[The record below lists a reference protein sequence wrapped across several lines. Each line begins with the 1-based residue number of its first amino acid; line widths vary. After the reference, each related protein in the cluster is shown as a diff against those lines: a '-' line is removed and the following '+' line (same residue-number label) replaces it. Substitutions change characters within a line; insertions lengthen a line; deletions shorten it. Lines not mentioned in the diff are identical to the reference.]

1 MNPPQNLSGSKR
13 PYSNIDISSIED
25 KINVLENDIT
35 FINNKINE
43 KEIEKNEIN
52 KMIKVDQSNERL
64 HLLLLI
70 EKKKQLTITTERL
83 YEKEKLLQKVKEQKL
98 AYELG
103 KYYGD
108 QLVLRNCSKSNQL
121 VLFITADIVVNS
133 CYS

>member
-1 MNPPQNLSGSKR
+1 MNPPRNILGLKR
-13 PYSNIDISSIED
+13 PNSIMD
-25 KINVLENDIT
+25 INVIENDIT
-35 FINNKINE
+35 SIKKKINE
-43 KEIEKNEIN
+43 IEIKINEIKKN
-52 KMIKVDQSNERL
+52 IKVDQSNERL
-64 HLLLLI
+64 QLLLL
-70 EKKKQLTITTERL
+70 EKEKQLTITTERL
-83 YEKEKLLQKVKEQKL
+83 YEKEKLLREEQKL

>member
-64 HLLLLI
+64 QLLLL

-98 AYELG
+98 AYEIG